1 MFYVEQ
7 NQRRF
12 DMQEKTSFEKY
23 MEQDKI
29 CNEKVAIIQPFL
41 KKISEENDEGT
52 AFYNDVT
59 VLSGPGV
66 SQYNHIYTNRRDL
79 FDRWKKGEI
88 SMYNIKW
95 AGVTFVIEYRAA
107 KPALAFHR
115 WNPSNA
121 FMVYKHN
128 TQPVSLDIAKAVK
141 DLYDA
146 QEYRSV
152 IYGAHREEIE
162 SALKQKAFQLQK

>member
-1 MFYVEQ
+1 
-7 NQRRF
+7 
-12 DMQEKTSFEKY
+12 MQEKTNFERY

-29 CNEKVAIIQPFL
+29 CNENVAIVQPFL

-59 VLSGPGV
+59 VLSGPGTLE
-66 SQYNHIYTNRRDL
+66 YNHIYANRRDL
-79 FDRWKKGEI
+79 YERWKKGEI
-88 SMYNIKW
+88 SMFNIKW
-95 AGVTFVIEYRAA
+95 AGLTFVLEYAEP
-107 KPALAFHR
+107 KPATFFVKRTPVSA
-115 WNPSNA
+115 S
-121 FMVYKHN
+121 MVYKHN
-128 TQPVSLDIAKAVK
+128 TQPVSLVIAKAVK

-162 SALKQKAFQLQK
+162 MGLKQQMLGKQK